1 MNIDTLPTIETLIA
15 ALSGFA
21 TAKVTVVGDLMLDRF
36 VYGTVQRISP
46 EAPVPVLR
54 IERETAMPGGAGN
67 VASNIAALG
76 ATASLISVIGE
87 DGAAREV
94 TGLLQADRHIET
106 QLVVEAERPTTVKNR
121 YVGHSQQLLRTDS
134 ETTRPIAALT
144 RGRIVEALE
153 RACAAAKVILL
164 SDYGKGVLSAGFCRD
179 LVAIARRHGC
189 HVIIDPKGSDYRFYA
204 GADVITPNHH
214 ELAEASRMPTETD
227 DEVIAAA
234 NAIIEQIGVRAVLAT
249 RGARGMALV
258 SRDRSPLLVPARAQE
273 VFDVSGA
280 GDTAI
285 ATLSVAIASGVP
297 IEEAV
302 AFANAAAGIVVG
314 KLGTATCST
323 ADLTAAL
330 APIIDHPIESKIVDA
345 ERLAAR
351 IARWRQLGRRIGFT
365 NGCFDLLH
373 PGHVSLLRQARAA
386 CDHLIV
392 GLNSDQSVRRLKGPT
407 RPVNMETARA
417 TVLASLADVD
427 MVTLFEDD
435 TPLALIEAI
444 RPDVLV
450 KGADYAE
457 ADVVGGGFVHSYG
470 GRVLLASL
478 EAGFSTTGIVGKL
491 AASR

>member
-1 MNIDTLPTIETLIA
+1 MNNASLTLETLTATLSQFA
-15 ALSGFA
+15 AA
-21 TAKVTVVGDLMLDRF
+21 RVTVVGDLMLDRF

-76 ATASLISVIGE
+76 ATATLVSVVG
-87 DGAAREV
+87 DDRAGRDVAD
-94 TGLLQADRHIET
+94 LLQADQHIDAH
-106 QLVVEAERPTTVKNR
+106 LIAEAGRPTTVKNR

-134 ETTRPIAALT
+134 ETTRPISEVT
-144 RGRIVEALE
+144 RARIVQDLE
-153 RACAAAKVILL
+153 RACASTKLVLL
-164 SDYGKGVLSAGFCRD
+164 SDYGKGVLAHGFCRD
-179 LVAIARRHGC
+179 LVEIARRHGC
-189 HVIIDPKGSDYRFYA
+189 QIIIDPKGSDYRFYA

-214 ELAEASRMPTETD
+214 ELAEASRMPTESD
-227 DEVIAAA
+227 DDVIAAA
-234 NAIIEQIGVRAVLAT
+234 RHIIDTIGVRAVLAT

-258 SRDRSPLLVPARAQE
+258 SKDCTPLLVPARAQE

-280 GDTAI
+280 GDTSI
-285 ATLSVAIASGVP
+285 ATLAVAISSGVI

-314 KLGTATCST
+314 KLGTATCSIEELAT
-323 ADLTAAL
+323 IL
-330 APIIDHPIESKIVDA
+330 APIVDHPIDFKIVDA
-345 ERLAAR
+345 ERLASR

-407 RPVNMETARA
+407 RPINTQAARA

-427 MVTLFEDD
+427 VVTIFEED
-435 TPLALIEAI
+435 TPLSLIETV
-444 RPDVLV
+444 RPDVLI
-450 KGADYAE
+450 KGADYAA
-457 ADVVGGGFVHSYG
+457 ADVVGGSFVSAYG

-478 EAGFSTTGIVGKL
+478 EAGFSTTGIVGKM
-491 AASR
+491 AVNT